1 MLFQVLLSRRYDA
14 TAAAATIPR
23 LLPGPVA
30 GHVLLISEGQH
41 GAAPA
46 PAVTDT
52 ARQIG
57 EELADALAGEA
68 DHFPDLAQG
77 FAFRTERFDEYET
90 FGLLGRHHFCVA
102 LFGD

>member
-1 MLFQVLLSRRYDA
+1 MS
-14 TAAAATIPR
+14 
-23 LLPGPVA
+23 

-46 PAVTDT
+46 TAVTDT

-57 EELADALAGEA
+57 EELADALAGQA

-77 FAFRTERFDEYET
+77 FAFRTERLDEYET
-90 FGLLGRHHFCVA
+90 FGLLGRHHFCMA
-102 LFGD
+102 LFGDKSVPDSRFSHANLPLFPDHGRE